1 MKPIY
6 PLLMLLAVL
15 AGCAET
21 SSVRRPALVEGP
33 TTVRPETRPEVYIS
47 PGSLVPVTLRQSAP
61 RRLFEE
67 RRANRVGDSLTVIL
81 NETTR
86 ASKDG
91 GTKASRQGSNSAD
104 MNLRMNAQTGGT
116 TTTNDIRLGLGSN
129 GSTQFDSKGGA
140 TASNQ
145 FSGTITVTVI
155 EVLSNGNIQYKV
167 YANFADNDLPAG
179 QSWVFLNAYS
189 HATVSGTMNAVHRD
203 FFVEDGEVGTWQAG
217 SAVSSADRD
226 FDSWVTRSH
235 LSPYDGPCSTQT
247 RPAASRMKSTRP
259 QPAQPTAKNAASA
272 RLPLTP
278 HSALR
283 ERVSASSAAA
293 LAAAAMGLL

>member
-6 PLLMLLAVL
+6 PLLILLAVL

-91 GTKASRQGSNSAD
+91 GTKASRQGNNSAD
-104 MNLRMNAQTGGT
+104 VNLRMNAQTGGT
-116 TTTNDIRLGLGSN
+116 TTTNDIRLGVGSN

-155 EVLSNGNIQYKV
+155 EVLSNGNMNVAGEKRVAVGAEEEIIR
-167 YANFADNDLPAG
+167 FAGVVHPQSVRDNTVLSSQVADARIEYRGAG
-179 QSWVFLNAYS
+179 V
-189 HATVSGTMNAVHRD
+189 TD
-203 FFVEDGEVGTWQAG
+203 EVQRPGWI
-217 SAVSSADRD
+217 SRL
-226 FDSWVTRSH
+226 FMK
-235 LSPYDGPCSTQT
+235 YGP
-247 RPAASRMKSTRP
+247 
-259 QPAQPTAKNAASA
+259 N
-272 RLPLTP
+272 
-278 HSALR
+278 
-283 ERVSASSAAA
+283 
-293 LAAAAMGLL
+293 